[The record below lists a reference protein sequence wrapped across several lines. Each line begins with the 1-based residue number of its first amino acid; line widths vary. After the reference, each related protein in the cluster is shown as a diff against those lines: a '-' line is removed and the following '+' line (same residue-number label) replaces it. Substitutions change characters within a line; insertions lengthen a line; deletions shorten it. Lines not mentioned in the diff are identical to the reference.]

1 MKRNFL
7 FLYSFYNLV
16 TNMIETRL
24 GDFEENLM
32 LIIGILGEEEGY
44 AFRISKAFEQR
55 TNRAISIGATHSTL
69 DRLETKGFVRSSLK
83 NATSE
88 RGDRKKRIFV
98 LTALG
103 KRVLRESMEF
113 KVQLWKEYP
122 AFAGK
127 LGLTE

>member
-1 MKRNFL
+1 
-7 FLYSFYNLV
+7 
-16 TNMIETRL
+16 MIETKI
-24 GDFEENLM
+24 GDFEETVM
-32 LIIGILGEEEGY
+32 LIVGILGDTEAY

-55 TNRAISIGATHSTL
+55 TGRSISIGSVHSTL
-69 DRLETKGFVRSSLK
+69 DRLETKGFVRSSLQ

-98 LTALG
+98 ITASG
-103 KRVLRESMEF
+103 KRVLKESMEF

-127 LGLTE
+127 LGLIGLR